1 MTEEAEK
8 KDDLEFLDELGL
20 EDFQEYEELF
30 KVVGEYKQGKVT
42 RDALKEKLFEL
53 RFRKLSDEDLDRI
66 VGETEFTK
74 DGLVSIFN
82 CIIFLKKIIDAG
94 TKEKFQRIKKR
105 EGMGL
110 FRVLDKSNYKRKAR
124 PYSDKEKNKYAKLI
138 NKALKDDADCKNKLP
153 IDPKGDD
160 LYEKLRDGVIL
171 SKLVNLCEPNTIN
184 EDDIKKNDD
193 MNVYDKYANL
203 EKAIKGAKDIGIQ
216 CETNPDDVLD
226 KDKARDNDLLGEIFA
241 RLNTKKKDIKENPET
256 PKLAEGGEAPEQIAD
271 LPVDDFLKKWFN
283 HHLKEANHPD
293 ELKNFE
299 DDVKDSEKYTVL
311 LNQLD
316 PNQCDKS
323 ALDETDP
330 VERAKKVIDNA
341 KKLGCETEVTPEDIA
356 SGNEAMNRLFTSDLY
371 NAVANNAGG
380 DDYDKDLMK
389 AYIDTINKELCDDAD
404 TKNKVPI
411 DKDNEEVF
419 DKLKDGVIFGK
430 LMNLADKDALD
441 EDTLKTGDELSDDDK
456 NNNLDKVVDAA
467 DKLGCP
473 HKASKDDIANGKKKK
488 DQDLLGDVLGKIKV
502 TPKLVKED
510 PDADDLVQE
519 GETKDDLA
527 NKVPIDDFLKRWTN
541 KHLKLAESPRVMNNY
556 DDDLKDGE
564 IFTILLNDIAP
575 ETCDKS
581 PLDESDPVK
590 RAKKVIENAR
600 KLGVD
605 TAVPPEGLANGNPEL
620 TKLFLGEIYNA
631 YANPF
636 DANEKECYCKM
647 INKLL
652 GDDPELKDKLPV
664 DPKSNDIFKKMKD
677 GVILSKLINL
687 AAPGTVD
694 ERVIV
699 KDPGMK
705 QEDKLNNLNLTINSA
720 KSIGCLIEA
729 TPEDVL
735 DEVRTKD
742 VDLLYQILKQIALKK
757 ISVQD
762 FPQLLRLKE
771 GKETDEELL
780 TFGPEDFLKRWFN
793 HHLTKANHPNKLN
806 NFSDDVKDS
815 EKYTILLNQLDPDKC
830 NTDGLNE
837 GDLKKRAGT
846 VLENAPKIGAEVYI
860 KDEDIPNGNEH
871 LNTLFTAEL
880 FMANN
885 GMGEATQEEKMT
897 ANKILE
903 DDDEGAREER
913 SFKTWINSLKLE
925 GVKKVNNLYE
935 ECRSAILLLK
945 MIDKIKPG
953 TVDWKKVELKTKNP
967 FKIGVNC
974 QEVIDSAKRSGYSI
988 ISIGNKDIQEGK
1000 KKHILAIVWQLMRAH
1015 TLKIIGEKSEE
1026 ELISWANS
1034 RVSEGRRIKSLKEKK
1049 LNDGLFWI
1057 ELLSSIE
1064 KRCIR
1069 WELVVKEN
1077 LSDKDKEMN
1086 AKYALSVARGLG
1098 AMIFVVWEDITEVK
1112 SKLLLTFLAS
1122 LYDVAQTREKKN

>member
-510 PDADDLVQE
+510 PDTDDLVQE

-527 NKVPIDDFLKRWTN
+527 NKVPVDDFLKRWTN

-590 RAKKVIENAR
+590 RAEKVIENAR

-677 GVILSKLINL
+677 GVILAKLINL

-694 ERVIV
+694 ERVIA

-846 VLENAPKIGAEVYI
+846 VLENAPKIGAEVFI

-1077 LSDKDKEMN
+1077 LSDKDREMN